1 MKSKNEQKTGAAKG
15 SQEDVSSKNQDAMHA
30 RNVAIR
36 LSAVLVFL
44 LCAVAV
50 FVYAGRNQA
59 KIDSQFQKSELPA
72 GMPMIAPIPKSIVKI
87 DPTKNKIED
96 YTYSIQGDTPGEMK
110 NGKMYTIEGVSDKT
124 PTEIRDFYNKLLLDK
139 GYRQRINISL
149 PSGHRLDLEN
159 EKNIFSLEV
168 ERKKTAK
175 ETTVKIVIYD

>member
-1 MKSKNEQKTGAAKG
+1 MGKNIKKSVSVNDVHTDDSNE
-15 SQEDVSSKNQDAMHA
+15 SKRAMHA
-30 RNVAIR
+30 RDMAIR
-36 LSAVLVFL
+36 FSAIFVFV

-50 FVYAGRNQA
+50 FVYAGRNQT
-59 KIDSQFQKSELPA
+59 KINNQFQISQLPA
-72 GMPMIAPIPKSIVKI
+72 GMPMIAPIPKSIISI
-87 DPTKNKIED
+87 DQTKNKIED
-96 YTYSIQGDTPGEMK
+96 YTYSIQGDKPGEMK

-168 ERKKTAK
+168 ERKKDAK
-175 ETTVKIVIYD
+175 KTTVKIVIYD